1 MKKILAALT
10 VTVIAAAAAVP
21 ALAGTKSVKVGNN
34 YFVTPRNNAT
44 VTIQHGSTLKFV
56 WHSNGVPHN
65 VKKARGPGV
74 PLARQ
79 DGRQLLAQVHPRRH
93 LQAGVHDP
101 HRDEAD
107 RQGPLGDSPQ
117 RLAAPAGGAASA
129 Q

>member
-65 VKKARGPGV
+65 VKKTRGPG
-74 PLARQ
+74 PAF
-79 DGRQLLAQVHPRRH
+79 H
-93 LQAGVHDP
+93 
-101 HRDEAD
+101 
-107 RQGPLGDSPQ
+107 SPVKT
-117 RLAAPAGGAASA
+117 GGSYSHKFTRGGTYKLVCTILTGMKLTVKVR
-129 Q
+129 